1 MQWPVRVPL
10 VDMCKA
16 LDRNNGKIPK
26 VTCPFFLFFSLPSP
40 GSNSPRVNSRVF
52 YCFKVVACFWGISRN
67 IKRTRLVVSKKSFGS
82 EVLMRIFRGMQKVA
96 REDQREVSCCKKS
109 FSKGIGVTAP
119 KARKRDKLKVF
130 L

>member
-40 GSNSPRVNSRVF
+40 GS
-52 YCFKVVACFWGISRN
+52 FKVVACFWGISRN

>member
-1 MQWPVRVPL
+1 M
-10 VDMCKA
+10 A
-16 LDRNNGKIPK
+16 LGKK
-26 VTCPFFLFFSLPSP
+26 GVFLFQNKII
-40 GSNSPRVNSRVF
+40 G
-52 YCFKVVACFWGISRN
+52 GQ
-67 IKRTRLVVSKKSFGS
+67 G
-82 EVLMRIFRGMQKVA
+82 LMRIFRGMQKVA

>member
-1 MQWPVRVPL
+1 M
-10 VDMCKA
+10 A
-16 LDRNNGKIPK
+16 LGKK
-26 VTCPFFLFFSLPSP
+26 GVFLFQNKII
-40 GSNSPRVNSRVF
+40 GDQ
-52 YCFKVVACFWGISRN
+52 G
-67 IKRTRLVVSKKSFGS
+67 
-82 EVLMRIFRGMQKVA
+82 LMRIFRGMQKVA